1 MSEVVPAKSS
11 TADLP
16 QAAIGRRRRIS
27 LIWAIPIVTLLI
39 AGWLA
44 WDTLSKRGPTI
55 TITLDG
61 ADGLVAGQSHIQ
73 HRGIDLGLVSDVSL
87 AKGAEGVIVTVEM
100 KKEAEPLLTTGA
112 KTWVVQ
118 PRLFAGNLTGLRTLL
133 SGTYLELLPGVEK
146 GEPVRSLVG
155 LEDPP
160 VLQTEI
166 PGQTFLLTADR
177 IGSVSV
183 GSPVFYRDIVVG
195 EVLGWDIGQ
204 LAKSVTIHAFV
215 RAPYDQYVRQDS
227 HFWNASGIAIRLGAQ
242 GVQLQVES
250 MKALLLGG
258 IAFETPDLTE
268 GAPKVAVTGSFQ
280 LFDDHEAAINAGYHR
295 RVELVSY
302 FQGAVDGL
310 GPGSPVTFQG
320 LRVSEVTRVDLMYDP
335 KLDAIVAPVHY
346 LVEPERVANMNV
358 AEHRGPAENAR
369 ILVQRGMRAQLKTTN
384 LLTGQMAVAME
395 MMTDPPP
402 AELRIEGGIIVMPS
416 APGDLAGITGSVN
429 QLLSKLN
436 NMPFAQIGKDLADT
450 LNGASKVA
458 NDPQLTEAIASL
470 QDMVASVQVLL
481 KQLDAGATPAL
492 RQLPAI
498 ARNLDATLTQAA
510 HTLDSLNKGYGDNSK
525 FRGDMD
531 RAMVTLNDT
540 IRSIRVLADM
550 LARHPEA
557 LVQGRTDSGKE

>member
-1 MSEVVPAKSS
+1 MSEVIPGKPSA
-11 TADLP
+11 ADLP

-27 LIWAIPIVTLLI
+27 FIWAIPVVTLLI

-55 TITLDG
+55 KITLD
-61 ADGLVAGQSHIQ
+61 AAEGLVAGQSHIE
-73 HRGIDLGLVSDVSL
+73 HRGIDLGLVTDIAL

-100 KKEAEPLLTTGA
+100 KREAEPLLTTGA

-118 PRLFAGNLTGLRTLL
+118 PRLFAGSLTGISTLL

-146 GEPVRSLVG
+146 GEAVRSFVG

-160 VLQTEI
+160 VMQTQT
-166 PGQTFLLTADR
+166 PGQIFLVTAAR

-183 GSPVFYRDIVVG
+183 GSPIFYRDIVVG

-215 RAPYDQYVRQDS
+215 RAPYDEYVRQDS
-227 HFWNASGIAIRLGAQ
+227 HFWNASGVAINLGPQ
-242 GVQLQVES
+242 GVQLQMES

-268 GAPKVAVTGSFQ
+268 GAPKVAVTGTFP
-280 LFDDHEAAINAGYHR
+280 LFDSHEAAVNAGYHR
-295 RVELVSY
+295 RIEAVSY

-310 GPGSPVTFQG
+310 TPGSPVTFQG
-320 LRVSEVTRVDLMYDP
+320 LRVGEVTSIDLSYDP

-346 LVEPERVANMNV
+346 LVEPERIANV
-358 AEHRGPAENAR
+358 SVIEHRGPLENAR
-369 ILVQRGMRAQLKTTN
+369 LLVQRGMRAQLKTTN
-384 LLTGQMAVAME
+384 LLTGQMAVSLE

-402 AELRIEGGIIVMPS
+402 AELRVEGDVIVMPS
-416 APGDLAGITGSVN
+416 APGELAGITGSVN

-436 NMPFAQIGKDLADT
+436 NMPFAQIGNDLADM
-450 LNGASKVA
+450 LGGASKIT
-458 NDPQLTEAIASL
+458 NDPELTKAIASL
-470 QDMVASVQVLL
+470 QDMVASAQVIL
-481 KQLDAGATPAL
+481 KQLDAGASPAV

-498 ARNLDATLTQAA
+498 ARNLDVTLTQAA
-510 HTLDSLNKGYGDNSK
+510 HTLDSLNKGYGDDSK

-531 RAMVTLNDT
+531 RTMVTLNDT
-540 IRSIRVLADM
+540 IRSLRVLADL

-557 LVQGRTDSGKE
+557 LVQGRTNSGKE